1 VNVFDAEAE
10 LHRLLE
16 AAGLDADH
24 LRPAP
29 AWAVFTDFLR
39 LGVAD
44 AADAASFQCGL
55 RENEGG
61 GLRYYFH
68 YLRRFAMREP
78 EDGVPYRG
86 IVLEMGF
93 GLEAVDVIGE
103 RTVWNHHP
111 ASVDAFAQRVA
122 SLPEF
127 QSAADVVPI
136 QTAVWAGA
144 IQHG

>member
-1 VNVFDAEAE
+1 MNVVDAEAE
-10 LHRLLE
+10 LLRMLE
-16 AAGLDADH
+16 AAGLDAER
-24 LRPAP
+24 LRPAA

-39 LGVAD
+39 LDVAD
-44 AADAASFQCGL
+44 ADDAASFQCGI

-68 YLRRFAMREP
+68 YLRRFTMREP
-78 EDGVPYRG
+78 DDGVPYRG
-86 IVLEMGF
+86 VVLELGF

-103 RTVWNHHP
+103 RTIWNHHP
-111 ASVDAFAQRVA
+111 APVDVFAQRVE

-136 QTAVWAGA
+136 QTALWAGA
-144 IQHG
+144 IDRE